1 MINATIVGRLGRDP
15 ETREV
20 SGTTVCNIAVA
31 TDYGWGDNKITTWT
45 RVAIWGKRG
54 ESLAQHFAKGDG
66 IEVRGELYLRE
77 ADNGRSYL
85 EMRCDSW
92 SFLPKSNAGANQG
105 QRSTPAPAPQRQPA
119 RQQSAPAQQNTG
131 GYGGDYDSDI
141 PF

>member
-15 ETREV
+15 ETRDV
-20 SGTTVCNIAVA
+20 NGTTVCNIAVA

-45 RVAIWGKRG
+45 RVAVWGKRA
-54 ESLAQHFAKGDG
+54 EALAQHFGKGDG

-85 EMRCDSW
+85 EMRADSW
-92 SFLPKSNAGANQG
+92 SFLPRSNAGSNQG
-105 QRSTPAPAPQRQPA
+105 ERRTADPAPRRESPKPQPKPAEYSQQP
-119 RQQSAPAQQNTG
+119 Q
-131 GYGGDYDSDI
+131 YDDDI